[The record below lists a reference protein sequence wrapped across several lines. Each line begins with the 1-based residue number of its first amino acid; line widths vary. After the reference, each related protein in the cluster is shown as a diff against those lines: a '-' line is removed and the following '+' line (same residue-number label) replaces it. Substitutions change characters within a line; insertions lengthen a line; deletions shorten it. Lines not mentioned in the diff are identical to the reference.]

1 MNQNIQKWMIFSML
15 IAVITLSCSKSDT
28 KINNAGELSNAR
40 LKSQF
45 DDVLSNQVIL
55 DWNLAALD
63 AEGGVTYGNPLVSS
77 RTDAMM
83 HIAMHDALNAIIPL
97 YEQYTYDNEVTGA
110 DPILAAAQA
119 AHTVLVSIHPDAK
132 SMLDNLLAIYLS
144 ATPNGTAKQLAID
157 VGTEAANAILTL
169 RQNDGASQNP
179 VGDIAVSS
187 IPGVYNTVP
196 PFTFVF
202 GEFWKNMEPFS
213 LQSVSQFR
221 SDPPPALTS
230 MEYAKDFNEI
240 KAIGGVTSTTRTE
253 DQSFY
258 AQFWYE
264 FVEIGWNRI
273 ARILTTEK
281 EMPLLATAR
290 LFALMNMAITDSYT
304 AGWDSKYF
312 YNFWRP
318 YTAIHAADVDGND
331 RTTADDTW
339 VSFLPTPPVPDYPS
353 THSTGG
359 NAAATVIALLTKG
372 NTSFTMTSSTA
383 VPAGSTRS
391 LNNVKL
397 AADENAHSRV
407 IAGIHFGFACEAGQ
421 EMGDQIGKWTVK
433 NHLELRK

>member
-1 MNQNIQKWMIFSML
+1 MQKWMIFSMV
-15 IAVITLSCSKSDT
+15 IAVITLSCAKSDT
-28 KINNAGELSNAR
+28 SVINSGESSNAR
-40 LKSQF
+40 LKSKF

-55 DWNLAALD
+55 DWNLAALA
-63 AEGGVTYGNPLVSS
+63 AEGGVTYQHALLSS

-97 YEQYTYDNEVTGA
+97 YEQYTYNKIVPGA

-119 AHTVLVSIHPDAK
+119 AYTVLVGIYADQK
-132 SMLDNLLAIYLS
+132 SMLDNVLAAYLS
-144 ATPNGTAKQLAID
+144 ATPAGTSKQLAIT
-157 VGTEAANAILTL
+157 VGTEAGNAILTL
-169 RQNDGASQNP
+169 RQNDGAFQNP
-179 VGDIAVSS
+179 IGDPAVSTV
-187 IPGVYNTVP
+187 PGVYNTVP

-202 GEFWKNMEPFS
+202 GEFWKTMQPFS
-213 LQSVSQFR
+213 IESVSQFR

-230 MEYAKDFNEI
+230 MEYAKDLNEI
-240 KAIGGVTSTTRTE
+240 KEVGGLTSTSRTADE
-253 DQSFY
+253 SFY

-273 ARILTTEK
+273 ARILTAEK

-318 YTAIHAADVDGND
+318 YTAIHAADADGND
-331 RTTADDTW
+331 RTTEDDDW

-359 NAAATVIALLTKG
+359 NAAATVLALLTKG
-372 NTSFTMTSSTA
+372 NTSFTMASSSG
-383 VPAGSTRS
+383 VPAEATRS
-391 LNNVKL
+391 LKNVQQ
-397 AADENAHSRV
+397 AADENADSRV
-407 IAGIHFGFACEAGQ
+407 IAGIHFRFACEAGQ
-421 EMGDQIGKWTVK
+421 KMGDLIGKWTVK
-433 NHLELRK
+433 NHLELLK